1 VLALLLLLQLTQAPA
16 AASSAPTQATVTR
29 PDASRATGERREASP
44 TPRPATGPGV
54 EGRGAPTVTIPRVED
69 AVVVD
74 GRLDEPAWAQAAR
87 LVGFSQ
93 YQPVDSRSSEEQTE
107 VLVWYSPGALHFGII
122 ARDREPGSIR
132 ATVADRDNLSRDD
145 TVTVYLDTFND
156 KRRAFFFTV
165 NPLGMQED
173 GVRSEGAFNAG
184 TMFGGMTDKNP
195 DYQWD
200 SKGRLTDEGFV
211 VEIRIPFKS
220 LRYPGSGP
228 QRWGINVERK
238 VQRTGYVDTWTDV
251 KRANSSYLA
260 QAGGI
265 DGLHDMKRG
274 VVTEVQPFVTAASD
288 GSARADGS
296 FARESGEINPGVN
309 VRLGLTNVSVD
320 ATVNPDFSQVESDAG
335 QVTANQRFALF
346 YPEKRP
352 FFLEGIELFST
363 PNQLVYTRQIVSPV
377 AGGKV
382 TGKLGRTSVAFL
394 SAKEKE
400 SAGSALFNV
409 ARVRR
414 DLGTNSTMGVTYTDR
429 TAEGEYNR
437 VLAAD
442 SRIVFAKLYY
452 VQGQVGQSWTG
463 VGEPSG
469 AATTQVRTSSPV
481 WLGEFDRTGRAWGF
495 NYKLTGL
502 GTDFVTRSGYVP
514 RSDIVDFHGSNRL
527 SWYGKRGAFVEQFTT
542 FFGPALIWRY
552 ADFGHAGA
560 IEGNQ
565 SVNLMWSLRGGWSIR
580 TTIERDF
587 VHFDPEAY
595 EDYYVL
601 DSGSLRPFEV
611 PDGLSNLWVRGVTVT
626 TPTYRTFNASVT
638 TKASEV
644 AIFAE
649 ASEGDERQVTAT
661 IGLRPTPSIRAEA
674 STIYSRITRA
684 RDGSEFA
691 RTVIP
696 RLKLEY
702 QPNRAL
708 FFRLVGEYRSQR
720 QDALLDPWTGEDAL
734 VVRGAGAG
742 AQASDGLR
750 LDFLL
755 SYEPTPGTVAFFGY
769 GSSLATAR
777 PLSLHEM
784 HRQSDGF
791 FVKLA
796 YLFRR

>member
-1 VLALLLLLQLTQAPA
+1 M
-16 AASSAPTQATVTR
+16 
-29 PDASRATGERREASP
+29 D
-44 TPRPATGPGV
+44 
-54 EGRGAPTVTIPRVED
+54 GRGAPTVSIPRIEETIQ
-69 AVVVD
+69 VD

-93 YQPVDSRSSEEQTE
+93 YQPVDSRPAEEQTE

-122 ARDREPGSIR
+122 AHDREPGAIR

-200 SKGRLTDEGFV
+200 SKGRVTEEGFV

-220 LRYPGSGP
+220 LRYSGSAP

-238 VQRTGYVDTWTDV
+238 VQRTGYLDTWTDV

-274 VVTEVQPFVTAASD
+274 VVTEIQPFVTAATD
-288 GSARADGS
+288 GALRADGTFGRGS
-296 FARESGEINPGVN
+296 ADVNPGVN
-309 VRLGLTNVSVD
+309 LRFGMTNASVD

-346 YPEKRP
+346 YAEKRP

-363 PNQLVYTRQIVSPV
+363 PNQLVYTRQIVSPI

-382 TGKLGRTSVAFL
+382 TGKFGKLNVAAL
-394 SAKEKE
+394 SAKEKD
-400 SAGSALFNV
+400 SAGSALFNI
-409 ARVRR
+409 ARLRT
-414 DLGTNSTMGVTYTDR
+414 DLGANSTMGITYTDR
-429 TAEGEYNR
+429 TAEREYNR

-442 SRIVFAKLYY
+442 SRIVFKKLYY
-452 VQGQVGQSWTG
+452 VQGQVGRSWTG
-463 VGEPSG
+463 VQQPGIAVGSAPLADVS
-469 AATTQVRTSSPV
+469 TSAPV
-481 WLGEFDRTGRAWGF
+481 WLAEFDRTGRAWGF

-502 GTDFVTRSGYVP
+502 GRTFETQSGYVP
-514 RSDIVDFHGSNRL
+514 RNDIVDLHASNRL
-527 SWYGKRGAFVEQFTT
+527 SWYGKRGAAIEQFTT
-542 FFGPALIWRY
+542 FFGPAMIWRY
-552 ADFGHAGA
+552 GDFGHAGP

-565 SVNLMWSLRGGWSIR
+565 SLNLMFSLRGGWSVR
-580 TTIERDF
+580 TQTERDF
-587 VHFDPEAY
+587 VRFDPEEY
-595 EDYYVL
+595 QGYYVVES
-601 DSGSLRPFEV
+601 DSLVPFQV
-611 PDGLSNLWVRGVTVT
+611 PGELTGLWVGSVTLT
-626 TPTYRTFNASVT
+626 TPTYRTFNASLNA
-638 TKASEV
+638 KRSEV

-649 ASEGDERQVTAT
+649 ASEGDERGLTAT
-661 IGLRPTPSIRAEA
+661 LGLRPTASIRAEA
-674 STIYSRITRA
+674 STVYSRITRA
-684 RDGSEFA
+684 RDASEFA
-691 RTVIP
+691 RTIIP
-696 RLKLEY
+696 RLKVEY

-708 FFRLVGEYRSQR
+708 FFRVVGEYRSQR
-720 QDALLDPWTGEDAL
+720 QDALYDPWTGENRL
-734 VVRGAGAG
+734 VVRGVPARTM
-742 AQASDGLR
+742 QSDGLR
-750 LDFLL
+750 LDLLL

-769 GSSLATAR
+769 GSSLATVR
-777 PLSLHEM
+777 PLSLYDLQ
-784 HRQSDGF
+784 RQSDGF

>member
-1 VLALLLLLQLTQAPA
+1 V
-16 AASSAPTQATVTR
+16 
-29 PDASRATGERREASP
+29 D
-44 TPRPATGPGV
+44 
-54 EGRGAPTVTIPRVED
+54 GRGGPTVTIPRVEE
-69 AVVVD
+69 AIVVD
-74 GRLDEPAWAQAAR
+74 GRLDEPAWARAPR

-93 YQPVDSRSSEEQTE
+93 YQPVDSRPAEERTE
-107 VLVWYSPGALHFGII
+107 VLVWYSPGALHVGIV
-122 ARDREPGSIR
+122 AHDREPGTIR

-200 SKGRLTDEGFV
+200 SRGRLTDEGFV

-220 LRYPGSGP
+220 LRYPGNGP
-228 QRWGINVERK
+228 QRWGLNVERR
-238 VQRTGYVDTWTDV
+238 VQRTGYLDTWTDV

-274 VVTEVQPFVTAASD
+274 VVTEVQPFVTAATD
-288 GSARADGS
+288 GAARADGT
-296 FARESGEINPGVN
+296 FARSDADFNPGVN
-309 VRLGLTNVSVD
+309 LRLGLTNVSVD
-320 ATVNPDFSQVESDAG
+320 ATVNPDFSQVESDVG

-363 PNQLVYTRQIVSPV
+363 PNQLVYTRQIVSPI

-382 TGKLGRTSVAFL
+382 TGKFGPLNVAFL
-394 SAKEKE
+394 SSKEKE
-400 SAGSALFNV
+400 STGSALFNI
-409 ARVRR
+409 ARLRR
-414 DLGTNSTMGVTYTDR
+414 DLGANSTMGVTYTDR
-429 TAEGEYNR
+429 TGEGEYNR
-437 VLAAD
+437 VVAAD
-442 SRIVFAKLYY
+442 SRIVFKKLYY

-463 VGEPSG
+463 EPASG
-469 AATTQVRTSSPV
+469 GTGAPLSQVTTSSPV

-495 NYKLTGL
+495 NYRLTGI
-502 GTDFVTRSGYVP
+502 GRTFETRSGYVP
-514 RSDIVDFHGSNRL
+514 RNDIVEFHGSNRL
-527 SWYGKRGAFVEQFTT
+527 SWYGKRGAAVEQFTT

-552 ADFGHAGA
+552 EDFGHAGA
-560 IEGNQ
+560 IEGGQ
-565 SVNLMWSLRGGWSIR
+565 SVNFMVNLRGGWSIR
-580 TTIERDF
+580 TQVEREFVDF
-587 VHFDPEAY
+587 EPEEY
-595 EDYYVL
+595 EDYAVK
-601 DSGSLRPFEV
+601 G
-611 PDGLSNLWVRGVTVT
+611 PDGLEPFQVPVGLNNLWGRSITAT
-626 TPTYRTFNASVT
+626 TPTYRTLNASVT
-638 TKASEV
+638 LKASET

-649 ASEGDERQVTAT
+649 ASEGDEWQVTAT
-661 IGLRPTPSIRAEA
+661 LGLRPTTSIRAEA
-674 STIYSRITRA
+674 SAVHSRIARA

-708 FFRLVGEYRSQR
+708 FFRAVGEYRSQR
-720 QDALLDPWTGEDAL
+720 QDALYDPWTGENRL
-734 VVRGAGAG
+734 VVRGVPSAAT
-742 AQASDGLR
+742 QADGLR
-750 LDFLL
+750 LDFLV
-755 SYEPTPGTVAFFGY
+755 SFEPTPGTVAFFGY
-769 GSSLATAR
+769 GSSLVSAR
-777 PLSLHEM
+777 PLSFYDM

>member
-1 VLALLLLLQLTQAPA
+1 LIVFALLLFLQLQQAPPTA
-16 AASSAPTQATVTR
+16 A
-29 PDASRATGERREASP
+29 E
-44 TPRPATGPGV
+44 TPRPPV
-54 EGRGAPTVTIPRVED
+54 EGRGSPTVTIPRVEE
-69 AVVVD
+69 AVEID
-74 GRLDEPAWAQAAR
+74 GRLDDPPWARAAR

-93 YQPVDSRSSEEQTE
+93 YQPVDSRPAEEQTE
-107 VLVWYSPGALHFGII
+107 VLVWYSPTALHVGVV
-122 ARDREPGSIR
+122 ARDRQPGAIR

-220 LRYPGSGP
+220 LRYPGNGP
-228 QRWGINVERK
+228 QRWGINVERR
-238 VQRTGYVDTWTDV
+238 VQRTGYLDTWTDV
-251 KRANSSYLA
+251 RRASSSYLA

-274 VVTEVQPFVTAASD
+274 VVTELQPFVTTATN
-288 GSARADGS
+288 GSRRPDGS
-296 FARESGEINPGVN
+296 FDRGATDFNPGVN
-309 VRLGLTNVSVD
+309 LRLGMTNASVD

-346 YPEKRP
+346 YAEKRP

-363 PNQLVYTRQIVSPV
+363 PNQLVYTRRIVSPI

-382 TGKLGRTSVAFL
+382 TGKFGRLGVAFL

-400 SAGSALFNV
+400 GAGAALFNV
-409 ARVRR
+409 ARLRG
-414 DLGTNSTMGVTYTDR
+414 DLGANSSMGVTYTDR

-442 SRIVFAKLYY
+442 SRIVFKKLYY
-452 VQGQVGQSWTG
+452 VQGQVGRSWTG
-463 VGEPSG
+463 EPDASSTAAG
-469 AATTQVRTSSPV
+469 ATPPQAATSSPV
-481 WLGEFDRTGRAWGF
+481 WLAEFDRTGRAWGF
-495 NYKLTGL
+495 NYKLTGF
-502 GTDFVTRSGYVP
+502 GRTFDTRSGYVP
-514 RSDIVDFHGSNRL
+514 RRNMVELHGANRL
-527 SWYGKRGAFVEQFTT
+527 SWYGRRGAAVEQFTT
-542 FFGPALIWRY
+542 FFGPTRIWRY
-552 ADFGHAGA
+552 DDFGHDAP
-560 IEGNQ
+560 IEGDEN
-565 SVNLMWSLRGGWSIR
+565 VNLMFNLRGGWSVR
-580 TTIERDF
+580 SQFKRAF
-587 VHFDPEAY
+587 VRFEPEYYAAY
-595 EDYYVL
+595 QV
-601 DSGSLRPFEV
+601 SGPAAAEPFRM
-611 PDGLSNLWVRGVTVT
+611 PDRLSNLFTRSLTATSPTFRVFNATVTV
-626 TPTYRTFNASVT
+626 AQSD
-638 TKASEV
+638 V
-644 AIFAE
+644 AIFPE
-649 ASEGDERQVTAT
+649 ASEGSERQATVTL
-661 IGLRPTPSIRAEA
+661 GLRPTTSVRAEA
-674 STIYSRITRA
+674 STVYSRIVRS
-684 RDGSEFA
+684 RDRSEFA

-696 RLKLEY
+696 RLKVEY

-708 FFRLVGEYRSQR
+708 FFRVVGEYRSQR
-720 QDALLDPWTGEDAL
+720 QDALYDPWTGDRQL
-734 VVRGAGAG
+734 VVRGVPARAMR
-742 AQASDGLR
+742 SDGLR

-769 GSSLATAR
+769 GSSLATDR
-777 PLSLHEM
+777 PLSLYELQ
-784 HRQSDGF
+784 RQNDGF